1 MTFDPQEIKRLSQEK
16 ARWEEQTLGRHLDRA
31 PERPDPFTTVSGKPI
46 QRLYTPLDVP
56 DLRYQRDLGFP
67 GAYPFTRGVQP
78 TMYRGRLW
86 TMRQYSGF
94 GSAEETNRRYR
105 YLLEQGQMGLS
116 VAFHLPTLMGYDSDH
131 PMAAGE
137 VGKCGAA
144 IDSLQDMEVLFRG
157 LPLDKVTTSMTITS
171 TAAVAWAMYIAVC
184 EQMGIPH
191 EQIGGTLQ
199 NDILKEY
206 IAQKEYIF
214 PLKPSLRL
222 VTDTIVF
229 GTRHLPKW
237 NTISISGYHIREA
250 GASALQELAF
260 TVADGITYV
269 EEGIRAG
276 LDVDDFAPRLSFF
289 WDIHNDLFEE
299 IAKFRAARRL
309 WARLMRERFK
319 AKNPRSW
326 MLRTH
331 SQTAGVS
338 LTAQQPYVNIARVAV
353 QALAGVLG
361 GTQSLHT
368 NSMDE
373 AYALPTQEAVTIA
386 LRTQQVIA
394 HETGVTNTI
403 DPLAGSY
410 FIEALTREMEEG
422 ALDYLRRID
431 ELGGMVR
438 SIELGFPQQEIANSA
453 YAYQRAVERGEKV
466 IVGVNRFVDEHEQR
480 PIPILSI
487 DEALHRRQVERLADL
502 RKTRD
507 KDRWNRAMDDLRA
520 AALGK
525 DPWGKDLLMPKILE
539 AVKAYATVG
548 EIIGLLRE
556 VWGEY
561 TELNII

>member
-1 MTFDPQEIKRLSQEK
+1 MTIDPEELKQLKQEES
-16 ARWEEQTLGRHLDRA
+16 RWERETLGSHLEKS
-31 PERPDPFTTVSGKPI
+31 PERSDPFTTVSGQPI
-46 QRLYTPLDVP
+46 RPLYTPLDIA
-56 DLRYQRDLGFP
+56 DLDVIRDLGFP
-67 GAYPFTRGVQP
+67 GEYPFTRGVQP
-78 TMYRGRLW
+78 TMYRGRFW

-94 GSAEETNRRYR
+94 GSPEETNRRYK
-105 YLLEQGQMGLS
+105 YLLQQGQMGLS

-144 IDSLQDMEVLFRG
+144 VDSLQDMEILLEG

-184 EQMGIPH
+184 EKMGIPYDR
-191 EQIGGTLQ
+191 IGGTLQ
-199 NDILKEY
+199 NDVLKEY

-214 PLKPSLRL
+214 PLQPSLRL

-229 GTRHLPKW
+229 GTRHLPRW

-250 GASALQELAF
+250 GATALQELAF
-260 TVADGITYV
+260 TIADGVTYV
-269 EEGIRAG
+269 EEAIRAG

-289 WDIHNDLFEE
+289 WDLHNDLFEE
-299 IAKFRAARRL
+299 IAKLRAARRL
-309 WARLMRERFK
+309 WARLMRERFQ

-331 SQTAGVS
+331 AQTAGVS
-338 LTAQQPYVNIARVAV
+338 LTAQQPHVNIARVAL

-373 AYALPTQEAVTIA
+373 AYALPTEEAVTIA

-410 FIEALTREMEEG
+410 FVEALTNEMEEG
-422 ALDYLRRID
+422 ALEYLRRID
-431 ELGGMVR
+431 ERGGMVR
-438 SIELGFPQQEIANSA
+438 AIEAGFPQQEIANSA
-453 YAYQRAVERGEKV
+453 YAYQRAVERKEKV
-466 IVGVNRFVDEHEQR
+466 IVGVNQFVDEREER
-480 PIPILSI
+480 PIPILTI
-487 DEALHRRQVERLADL
+487 DEALQALQVERVMQV
-502 RKTRD
+502 RKNRD
-507 KDRWNRAMDDLRA
+507 KDRWSRALDDLRT
-520 AALGK
+520 AALGN
-525 DPWGKDLLMPKILE
+525 DPWGRDLLMPKILN

-548 EIIGLLRE
+548 EIIGVLRE
-556 VWGEY
+556 TWGEY
-561 TELNII
+561 TEPNII

>member
-1 MTFDPQEIKRLSQEK
+1 MTFDPEEIKRLSQEK
-16 ARWEEQTLGRHLDRA
+16 ARWEQETLGRHLERA
-31 PERPDPFTTVSGKPI
+31 PERPDSFTTVSGRPI
-46 QRLYTPLDVP
+46 RHLYTPLDVP
-56 DLRYQRDLGFP
+56 DLDYQRDLGFP
-67 GAYPFTRGVQP
+67 GEYPFTRGVQP

-137 VGKCGAA
+137 VGKCGAT
-144 IDSLQDMEVLFRG
+144 IDSLQDMEVLFQG

-184 EQMGIPH
+184 EQMEIPYD
-191 EQIGGTLQ
+191 QIGGTLQ

-229 GTRHLPKW
+229 GSRHFPKW

-250 GASALQELAF
+250 GATALQELAF

-331 SQTAGVS
+331 AQTAGVS

-410 FIEALTREMEEG
+410 FVETLTNEMEEG

-438 SIELGFPQQEIANSA
+438 AIELGFPQQEIANSA

-466 IVGVNRFVDEHEQR
+466 IVGVNRFVDEQEQR

-487 DEALHRRQVERLADL
+487 DEALYQRQVERLADL
-502 RKTRD
+502 RKSRD
-507 KDRWNRAMDDLRA
+507 KDRWNRATDDLRA

-525 DPWGKDLLMPKILE
+525 DPWGKDLLMPRILE

-556 VWGEY
+556 AWGEY

>member
-1 MTFDPQEIKRLSQEK
+1 MTSDPEK
-16 ARWEEQTLGRHLDRA
+16 LKHDQARWEQETLGPHMQRA
-31 PERPDPFTTVSGKPI
+31 PERSIPFTTVSGLPI
-46 QRLYTPLDVP
+46 RRLYTPGDVAGLD
-56 DLRYQRDLGFP
+56 YQRDLGFP
-67 GAYPFTRGVQP
+67 GEYPFTRGVQS
-78 TMYRGRLW
+78 TMYRGRFW

-105 YLLEQGQMGLS
+105 YLLGQGQMGLS

-131 PMAAGE
+131 PMATGE

-144 IDSLQDMEVLFRG
+144 IDSLQDMEVLLQG
-157 LPLDKVTTSMTITS
+157 LPLDRVTTSMTITS

-184 EQMGIPH
+184 EQMGISYDR
-191 EQIGGTLQ
+191 IGGTLQ

-229 GTRHLPKW
+229 GSRYFPKW

-250 GASALQELAF
+250 GATALQELAF
-260 TVADGITYV
+260 TIADGITYV
-269 EEGIRAG
+269 EEGMKAG
-276 LDVDDFAPRLSFF
+276 LDVDEFAPRLSFF

-309 WARLMRERFK
+309 WARLMRERYR

-338 LTAQQPYVNIARVAV
+338 LTAQQPYVNIARVAL

-394 HETGVTNTI
+394 HETGVTNTV

-410 FIEALTREMEEG
+410 FVESLTNEMEEG
-422 ALDYLRRID
+422 ALDYLRRI
-431 ELGGMVR
+431 EQLGGMVR
-438 SIELGFPQQEIANSA
+438 AIELGFPQQEIANSA
-453 YAYQRAVERGEKV
+453 YAYQRAIEREEKV
-466 IVGVNRFVDEHEQR
+466 IVGVNRFVDEQQER
-480 PIPILSI
+480 PIPILCI
-487 DEALHRRQVERLADL
+487 DEALHQRQVERLAAL
-502 RKTRD
+502 REGRD
-507 KDRWNRAMDDLRA
+507 KERWDRAMDALRA
-520 AALGK
+520 AALGN
-525 DPWGKDLLMPKILE
+525 DPWGRDLLMPRIVE

-548 EIIGLLRE
+548 EVIGVLRE

>member
-1 MTFDPQEIKRLSQEK
+1 M
-16 ARWEEQTLGRHLDRA
+16 DRA
-31 PERPDPFTTVSGKPI
+31 PELSDRFTTVSGKPI
-46 QRLYTPLDVP
+46 ERLYTPLDVP
-56 DLRYQRDLGFP
+56 ELDYQKDLGFP
-67 GAYPFTRGVQP
+67 GEYPFTRGVQP
-78 TMYRGRLW
+78 TMYRGRFW

-94 GSAEETNRRYR
+94 GSAEETNQRYR

-131 PMAAGE
+131 PLAFGE

-144 IDSLQDMEVLFRG
+144 IDSIQDMEVLFRG

-184 EQMGIPH
+184 EQMGVTH
-191 EQIGGTLQ
+191 DDIGGTLQ

-222 VTDTIVF
+222 VTDTILF
-229 GTRHLPKW
+229 GSRHFPKW

-250 GASALQELAF
+250 GATALQELAF
-260 TVADGITYV
+260 TIADGVTYV

-331 SQTAGVS
+331 AQTAGVS
-338 LTAQQPYVNIARVAV
+338 LTAQQPYVNIARVAL

-394 HETGVTNTI
+394 HETGVINTI

-410 FIEALTREMEEG
+410 FIERLTDEMEEG

-438 SIELGFPQQEIANSA
+438 AIELGFPQQEIANSA

-466 IVGVNRFVDEHEQR
+466 IVGVNRFVDDNEQR
-480 PIPILSI
+480 PIPILLI
-487 DEALHRRQVERLADL
+487 DEALHRRQVERLASL
-502 RKTRD
+502 RKSRD
-507 KDRWNRAMDDLRA
+507 KDRWNRAIDDLRA

-525 DPWGKDLLMPKILE
+525 DPWGRDVLMPKILE

-548 EIIGLLRE
+548 EIIGVLRE
-556 VWGEY
+556 AWGEY
-561 TELNII
+561 TEPNII

>member
-1 MTFDPQEIKRLSQEK
+1 V
-16 ARWEEQTLGRHLDRA
+16 DRA
-31 PERPDPFTTVSGKPI
+31 PEWSDRFTTVSGKPI
-46 QRLYTPLDVP
+46 ERLYTPLDVP
-56 DLRYQRDLGFP
+56 ELDYQKDLGFP
-67 GAYPFTRGVQP
+67 GEYPFTRGVQS

-94 GSAEETNRRYR
+94 GSAEETNQRYR

-131 PMAAGE
+131 PLAFGE

-144 IDSLQDMEVLFRG
+144 IDSIQDMEVLFRG

-184 EQMGIPH
+184 EQMGVTH
-191 EQIGGTLQ
+191 DDIGGTLQ

-222 VTDTIVF
+222 VTDTILF
-229 GTRHLPKW
+229 GSRHFPKW

-250 GASALQELAF
+250 GATALQELAF
-260 TVADGITYV
+260 TIADGVTYV

-331 SQTAGVS
+331 AQTAGVS
-338 LTAQQPYVNIARVAV
+338 LTAQQPYVNIARVAL

-394 HETGVTNTI
+394 HETGVTNSI

-410 FIEALTREMEEG
+410 FIERLTDEMEEG
-422 ALDYLRRID
+422 ARDYLRRID

-438 SIELGFPQQEIANSA
+438 AIELGFPQQEIANSA

-466 IVGVNRFVDEHEQR
+466 IVGVNRFVDDNEQR
-480 PIPILSI
+480 PIPILLI
-487 DEALHRRQVERLADL
+487 DEALHRRQVERLASL
-502 RKTRD
+502 RKSRD
-507 KDRWNRAMDDLRA
+507 KDRWNRAIDDLRA

-525 DPWGKDLLMPKILE
+525 DPWGRDVLMPKILE

-548 EIIGLLRE
+548 EIIGVLRE
-556 VWGEY
+556 AWGEY
-561 TELNII
+561 TEPNII

>member
-1 MTFDPQEIKRLSQEK
+1 MTFDPEELRKLKEGQ
-16 ARWEEQTLGRHLDRA
+16 ARWERDTLGPHMERA
-31 PERPDPFTTVSGKPI
+31 PERPEPFTTVSGKPI
-46 QRLYTPLDVP
+46 RRLYTPADVP
-56 DLRYQRDLGFP
+56 DLNYQDDLSFP

-78 TMYRGRLW
+78 TMYRGRFW

-94 GSAEETNRRYR
+94 GSAAETNRRYR
-105 YLLEQGQMGLS
+105 YLLAQGQMGLS

-131 PMAAGE
+131 PQAAGE

-144 IDSLQDMEVLFRG
+144 IDSLQDMEVLLDG
-157 LPLDKVTTSMTITS
+157 LPLDKVTTSMTISS

-184 EQMGIPH
+184 ERMGIPSDR
-191 EQIGGTLQ
+191 IGGTLQ

-206 IAQKEYIF
+206 IAQKEFIF
-214 PLKPSLRL
+214 PLRPSLRL
-222 VTDTIVF
+222 VTDTVVF
-229 GTRHLPKW
+229 GSRHFPKW

-250 GASALQELAF
+250 GATALQELAF
-260 TVADGITYV
+260 TIADGITYV

-299 IAKFRAARRL
+299 VAKLRAARRL
-309 WARLMRERFK
+309 WARLMRERFQ
-319 AKNPRSW
+319 AKNPHSW

-331 SQTAGVS
+331 CQTAGVS
-338 LTAQQPYVNIARVAV
+338 LTAQQPHMNIARVAL

-410 FIEALTREMEEG
+410 FVEALTNGMEEG
-422 ALDYLRRID
+422 ALEYLRRID
-431 ELGGMVR
+431 QLGGMVR
-438 SIELGFPQQEIANSA
+438 AIELGFPQQEIANSA
-453 YAYQRAVERGEKV
+453 YAYQCAVEREEKV
-466 IVGVNRFVDEHEQR
+466 IVGVNRFVDAAEQR
-480 PIPILSI
+480 PIPILFI
-487 DEALHRRQVERLADL
+487 DEALHQRQVERLAAL
-502 RKTRD
+502 RKSRD
-507 KDRWNRAMDDLRA
+507 KDRWSRAMDDLRA
-520 AALGK
+520 AALGN
-525 DPWGKDLLMPKILE
+525 DPWGRDLLMPRILE
-539 AVKAYATVG
+539 AVRAYATVG

-561 TELNII
+561 TELNVI

>member
-1 MTFDPQEIKRLSQEK
+1 MTFDPEEIKRLSQEK
-16 ARWEEQTLGRHLDRA
+16 ARWEQETLGRHLERA
-31 PERPDPFTTVSGKPI
+31 PERPDSFTTVSGRPV
-46 QRLYTPLDVP
+46 RHLYTPLDVP
-56 DLRYQRDLGFP
+56 DLDYQRDLGFP
-67 GAYPFTRGVQP
+67 GEYPFTRGVQP

-137 VGKCGAA
+137 VGKCGAT
-144 IDSLQDMEVLFRG
+144 IDSLQDMEVLFQG

-184 EQMGIPH
+184 EQMGIPYD
-191 EQIGGTLQ
+191 QIGGTLQ

-229 GTRHLPKW
+229 GSRHFPKW

-250 GASALQELAF
+250 GATALQELAF

-331 SQTAGVS
+331 AQTAGVS

-410 FIEALTREMEEG
+410 FVETLTTEMEEG

-438 SIELGFPQQEIANSA
+438 AIELGFPQQEIANSA

-466 IVGVNRFVDEHEQR
+466 IVGVNRFVDEQEQR

-487 DEALHRRQVERLADL
+487 DEALYQRQVERLADL
-502 RKTRD
+502 RKSRD

-525 DPWGKDLLMPKILE
+525 DPWGQHLLMPKILE

-556 VWGEY
+556 AWGEY

>member
-1 MTFDPQEIKRLSQEK
+1 MYDREALDRLDRERK
-16 ARWEEQTLGRHLDRA
+16 RWEAETLGPFTRES
-31 PERPDPFTTVSGKPI
+31 PERTTPFTTVSGKPI

-56 DLRYQRDLGFP
+56 QVNHARDLGFP
-67 GAYPFTRGVQP
+67 GEYPFTRGVYP
-78 TMYRGRLW
+78 TMHRGRFW
-86 TMRQYSGF
+86 TMRMYSGY
-94 GSAEETNRRYR
+94 GSPEETNRRYKF
-105 YLLEQGQMGLS
+105 LLGQGQTGLS

-137 VGKCGAA
+137 VGKAGAS
-144 IDSLQDMEVLFRG
+144 IDSVEDMEVLLEG
-157 LPLDKVTTSMTITS
+157 LPLGDVTTSMTITS

-184 EQMGIPH
+184 ERMGIPH
-191 EQIGGTLQ
+191 ARIGGTIQ

-206 IAQKEYIF
+206 IAQKEFIF
-214 PLKPSLRL
+214 PIRPSLRL

-229 GTRHLPKW
+229 GSRHLPRW

-250 GASALQELAF
+250 GATALQEMAF
-260 TVADGITYV
+260 TIADGVTYV
-269 EEGIRAG
+269 EEAIRAG

-289 WDIHNDLFEE
+289 FDLHNDLFEE

-338 LTAQQPYVNIARVAV
+338 LTAQQPYVNIARVAL

-361 GTQSLHT
+361 GAQSMHT

-373 AYALPTQEAVTIA
+373 ALALPTQDAALIA

-394 HETGVTNTI
+394 HESGVTNTI

-410 FIEALTREMEEG
+410 FVEKLTNEMEEG
-422 ALDYLRRID
+422 AVEYLRRID
-431 ELGGMVR
+431 EMGGMVR
-438 SIELGFPQQEIANSA
+438 AIEVGFPQQEIADSA
-453 YAYQRAVERGEKV
+453 YQYQRAVEQGDKV
-466 IVGVNRFVDEHEQR
+466 IVGVNMFEDPEERR
-480 PIPILSI
+480 PIPILII
-487 DEALHRRQVERLADL
+487 DEELRGRQVARLARL

-507 KDRWNRAMDDLRA
+507 KDRWQEAMDALRA
-520 AALGK
+520 AAVGR
-525 DPWGKDLLMPKILE
+525 DPWGKDLLMPKILG
-539 AVKAYATVG
+539 AVRARATVG
-548 EIIGLLRE
+548 EIVGALRE
-556 VWGEY
+556 VWGEH
-561 TELNII
+561 TEPSII

>member
-1 MTFDPQEIKRLSQEK
+1 M
-16 ARWEEQTLGRHLDRA
+16 GRA
-31 PERPDPFTTVSGKPI
+31 PERPEPFTTVSGKPI
-46 QRLYTPLDVP
+46 RRLYTPVDVP
-56 DLRYQRDLGFP
+56 DLDYQHDLGFP
-67 GAYPFTRGVQP
+67 GEFPFTRGVQP
-78 TMYRGRLW
+78 TMYRGRFW

-94 GSAEETNRRYR
+94 GSAAETNRRYR
-105 YLLEQGQMGLS
+105 YLLAQGQMGLS

-131 PMAAGE
+131 PQAAGE

-144 IDSLQDMEVLFRG
+144 IDSLQDMEVLLDG
-157 LPLDKVTTSMTITS
+157 LPLDKVTTSMTISS

-184 EQMGIPH
+184 ERMGIPSDR
-191 EQIGGTLQ
+191 IGGTLQ

-206 IAQKEYIF
+206 IAQKEFIF
-214 PLKPSLRL
+214 PLRPSLRL
-222 VTDTIVF
+222 VTDTVVF
-229 GTRHLPKW
+229 GSRHFPRW

-250 GASALQELAF
+250 GATALQELAF
-260 TVADGITYV
+260 TIADGITYV
-269 EEGIRAG
+269 EEGIGAG

-299 IAKFRAARRL
+299 VAKLRAARRL

-331 SQTAGVS
+331 CQTAGVS
-338 LTAQQPYVNIARVAV
+338 LTAQQPHVNIARVAL

-410 FIEALTREMEEG
+410 FVEALTNEMEEG
-422 ALDYLRRID
+422 ALEYLRRID
-431 ELGGMVR
+431 QLGGMIR
-438 SIELGFPQQEIANSA
+438 AIELGFPQQEIANSA
-453 YAYQRAVERGEKV
+453 YAYQCAVEREDKV
-466 IVGVNRFVDEHEQR
+466 IVGVNRFADAAEQR
-480 PIPILSI
+480 PIPILFI
-487 DEALHRRQVERLADL
+487 DEALHRRQVERVAEL
-502 RKTRD
+502 RRSRD
-507 KDRWNRAMDDLRA
+507 KDRWSRAMDDLRA
-520 AALGK
+520 AALGN
-525 DPWGKDLLMPKILE
+525 DPWGRDLLMPRILE
-539 AVKAYATVG
+539 AVRAYATVG

-561 TELNII
+561 TEPGII

>member
-1 MTFDPQEIKRLSQEK
+1 MTFDPEDIQRLKQDR
-16 ARWEEQTLGRHLDRA
+16 ARWERETLGPHVDRA
-31 PERPDPFTTVSGKPI
+31 PEWSERFTTVSGKPI
-46 QRLYTPLDVP
+46 ERLYTPLDVP
-56 DLRYQRDLGFP
+56 ALDYQKDLGFP
-67 GAYPFTRGVQP
+67 GGYPFTRGVQP
-78 TMYRGRLW
+78 TMYRGRFW

-94 GSAEETNRRYR
+94 GSAEETNQRYR

-131 PMAAGE
+131 PLAFGE

-144 IDSLQDMEVLFRG
+144 IDSIQDMEVLFRG

-184 EQMGIPH
+184 EQMGVTH
-191 EQIGGTLQ
+191 DDIGGTLQ

-222 VTDTIVF
+222 VTDTILF
-229 GTRHLPKW
+229 GSRHFPKW

-250 GASALQELAF
+250 GATALQELAF
-260 TVADGITYV
+260 TIADGVTYV

-331 SQTAGVS
+331 AQTAGVS
-338 LTAQQPYVNIARVAV
+338 LTAQQPYVNIARVAL

-410 FIEALTREMEEG
+410 FIERLTDEMEEG

-438 SIELGFPQQEIANSA
+438 AIELGFPQQEIANSA

-466 IVGVNRFVDEHEQR
+466 IVGVNRFVDDNEER

-487 DEALHRRQVERLADL
+487 DEELHRKQVESLAAL
-502 RKTRD
+502 RKSRD
-507 KDRWNRAMDDLRA
+507 KDRWNRAIDDLRA
-520 AALGK
+520 AALGN
-525 DPWGKDLLMPKILE
+525 DPWGRDVLMPKILE
-539 AVKAYATVG
+539 AVKASATVG
-548 EIIGLLRE
+548 EIIGVLRE
-556 VWGEY
+556 AWGEY
-561 TELNII
+561 TEPNII

>member
-1 MTFDPQEIKRLSQEK
+1 MTFDPKDLEQLEQEK
-16 ARWEEQTLGRHLDRA
+16 ARWEQETLAPHLDRA
-31 PERPDPFTTVSGKPI
+31 PERPDPFTTVSGKAI
-46 QRLYTPLDVP
+46 RRLYTPLDVP
-56 DLRYQRDLGFP
+56 ELDHRRDVGFP
-67 GAYPFTRGVQP
+67 GEYPFTRGVQP

-105 YLLEQGQMGLS
+105 YLLSQGQMGLS

-137 VGKCGAA
+137 VGKCGAT
-144 IDSLQDMEVLFRG
+144 IDSLQDMEVLFQG
-157 LPLDKVTTSMTITS
+157 LPLDKVTTSMTVTS

-184 EQMGIPH
+184 EQAGIAH
-191 EQIGGTLQ
+191 DQIGGTLQ

-214 PLKPSLRL
+214 PLKPSVRL

-229 GTRHLPKW
+229 GTRHFPKW

-250 GASALQELAF
+250 GATALQELAF
-260 TVADGITYV
+260 TIADGITYV

-276 LDVDDFAPRLSFF
+276 LDVDEFAPRLSFF
-289 WDIHNDLFEE
+289 WDLHNDLFEE
-299 IAKFRAARRL
+299 IAKLRAARRL

-319 AKNPRSW
+319 ARNSRSW

-338 LTAQQPYVNIARVAV
+338 LTAQQPYVNIARVAL

-394 HETGVTNTI
+394 CEAGVTNTI

-410 FIEALTREMEEG
+410 FVEALTNEMEEG
-422 ALDYLRRID
+422 ALDYLRRIE

-438 SIELGFPQQEIANSA
+438 AIELGFPQQEIANSA

-466 IVGVNRFVDEHEQR
+466 IVGVNRFVDEAGQR
-480 PIPILSI
+480 PIPILLI
-487 DEALHRRQVERLADL
+487 DEALHQRQVERLANL
-502 RKTRD
+502 RRTRD
-507 KDRWNRAMDDLRA
+507 KDRWNQAMDDLRA

-525 DPWGKDLLMPKILE
+525 DPWGKDLLMPRILQ
-539 AVKAYATVG
+539 AVKASATVG
-548 EIIGLLRE
+548 EIIGVLRE

-561 TELNII
+561 TEPNII

>member
-1 MTFDPQEIKRLSQEK
+1 MRFDPEELKRLEEAR
-16 ARWEEQTLGRHLDRA
+16 ARWERETLAPHLARA
-31 PERPDPFTTVSGKPI
+31 PERPGPFTTVSGRPI
-46 QRLYTPLDVP
+46 RRLYTPLDVSA
-56 DLRYQRDLGFP
+56 LEYRRDLGFP
-67 GAYPFTRGVQP
+67 GQYPFTRGVQP

-131 PMAAGE
+131 PLAAGE

-144 IDSLQDMEVLFRG
+144 IDSLQDMEVLLDG

-184 EQMGIPH
+184 EQRGIPYAR
-191 EQIGGTLQ
+191 IGGTLQ
-199 NDILKEY
+199 NDVLKEY

-229 GTRHLPKW
+229 GSRHFPRW

-250 GASALQELAF
+250 GATALQELAF
-260 TVADGITYV
+260 TIADGITYV

-309 WARLMRERFK
+309 WARIMRERFK
-319 AKNPRSW
+319 ARNPRSW

-338 LTAQQPYVNIARVAV
+338 LTAQQPHVNIARVAL

-394 HETGVTNTI
+394 HETGVTHTI

-410 FIEALTREMEEG
+410 FVEALTNEMEEG
-422 ALDYLRRID
+422 AMEYLRKIE

-438 SIELGFPQQEIANSA
+438 AIELGFPQQEIANSA

-466 IVGVNRFVDEHEQR
+466 IVGVNRFVEEGEKR
-480 PIPILSI
+480 PIPILFI
-487 DEALHRRQVERLADL
+487 DEALRQRQVERLADL
-502 RKTRD
+502 RKRRD
-507 KDRWNRAMDDLRA
+507 KDRWNAAMDALRA
-520 AALGK
+520 AALGD
-525 DPWGKDLLMPKILE
+525 DPWGRDLLMPRILE

-548 EIIGLLRE
+548 EIVGALRE
-556 VWGEY
+556 IWGEY
-561 TELNII
+561 TEPPII

>member
-1 MTFDPQEIKRLSQEK
+1 MTFDPKELEKLKQEQ
-16 ARWEEQTLGRHLDRA
+16 ARWEQETLGPHVERA
-31 PERPDPFTTVSGKPI
+31 PERSGPFTTVSGKPVR
-46 QRLYTPLDVP
+46 RLHTPVDVP
-56 DLRYQRDLGFP
+56 DLDYQRDLGFP
-67 GAYPFTRGVQP
+67 GEYPFTRGVQP
-78 TMYRGRLW
+78 TMYRGRFW

-144 IDSLQDMEVLFRG
+144 IDSLRDMEVLLNG
-157 LPLDKVTTSMTITS
+157 LPLAKVTTSMTITS
-171 TAAVAWAMYIAVC
+171 TAAVAWAMYVAVC
-184 EQMGIPH
+184 EQMGIPYDR
-191 EQIGGTLQ
+191 IGGTLQ

-229 GTRHLPKW
+229 GSRHFPKW

-250 GASALQELAF
+250 GATALQELAF
-260 TVADGITYV
+260 TIADGITYV

-276 LDVDDFAPRLSFF
+276 LDVDEFAPRLSFF

-309 WARLMRERFK
+309 WARLMRERFQ

-338 LTAQQPYVNIARVAV
+338 LTAQQPYVNIARVAL

-394 HETGVTNTI
+394 NETGVTNTI

-410 FIEALTREMEEG
+410 FIESLTNEMEEG
-422 ALDYLRRID
+422 ALEYLRRID

-438 SIELGFPQQEIANSA
+438 AIELGFPQQEIANSA
-453 YAYQRAVERGEKV
+453 YAYQRAVERKEKV
-466 IVGVNRFVDEHEQR
+466 IVGVNRFVDKQEER
-480 PIPILSI
+480 PIPILLI
-487 DEALHRRQVERLADL
+487 DEALHQRQVEWLAKL
-502 RKTRD
+502 RKGRD
-507 KDRWNRAMDDLRA
+507 KDRWNRAMDALRA
-520 AALGK
+520 AALGN
-525 DPWGKDLLMPKILE
+525 DPWGRDLLMPRILE

-548 EIIGLLRE
+548 EIIGVLRE
-556 VWGEY
+556 SWGEY

>member
-1 MTFDPQEIKRLSQEK
+1 MTFDPEGLRKLKEGQ
-16 ARWEEQTLGRHLDRA
+16 ARWERDTLGPRMARA
-31 PERPDPFTTVSGKPI
+31 PERPQPFTTVSGKPI
-46 QRLYTPLDVP
+46 RRLYTPADVP
-56 DLRYQRDLGFP
+56 DLDYQHDLGFP
-67 GAYPFTRGVQP
+67 GEFPFTRGVQP
-78 TMYRGRLW
+78 TMYRGRFW

-94 GSAEETNRRYR
+94 GSAAETNRRYR
-105 YLLEQGQMGLS
+105 YLLAQGQMGLS

-131 PMAAGE
+131 PQAAGE

-144 IDSLQDMEVLFRG
+144 IDSLQDMEVLLDG
-157 LPLDKVTTSMTITS
+157 LPLDKVTTSMTISS

-184 EQMGIPH
+184 ERMGIPSDR
-191 EQIGGTLQ
+191 IGGTLQ

-214 PLKPSLRL
+214 PLRPSLRL
-222 VTDTIVF
+222 VTDTVVF
-229 GTRHLPKW
+229 GSRHFPRW

-250 GASALQELAF
+250 GATALQELAF
-260 TVADGITYV
+260 TIADGITYV

-276 LDVDDFAPRLSFF
+276 LDVDEFAPRLSFF

-299 IAKFRAARRL
+299 VAKLRAARRL

-331 SQTAGVS
+331 CQTAGVS
-338 LTAQQPYVNIARVAV
+338 LTAQQPHVNIARVAL

-410 FIEALTREMEEG
+410 FVEALTNEMEEG
-422 ALDYLRRID
+422 ALEYLRRID
-431 ELGGMVR
+431 QLGGMIR
-438 SIELGFPQQEIANSA
+438 AIELGFPQQEIANSA
-453 YAYQRAVERGEKV
+453 YAYQCAVEREEKV
-466 IVGVNRFVDEHEQR
+466 IVGVNRFVDAAEQR
-480 PIPILSI
+480 PIPILFI
-487 DEALHRRQVERLADL
+487 DEALHQRQVERLAAL
-502 RKTRD
+502 RKSRD
-507 KDRWNRAMDDLRA
+507 EDRWSRAMDDLRA
-520 AALGK
+520 AALGN
-525 DPWGKDLLMPKILE
+525 DPWGRDLLMPRVLE
-539 AVKAYATVG
+539 AVRAYATVG
-548 EIIGLLRE
+548 DIIGLLRE

-561 TELNII
+561 TEPSII

>member
-1 MTFDPQEIKRLSQEK
+1 MTVNPEDLEK
-16 ARWEEQTLGRHLDRA
+16 LKQGQARWERETLDPHVARA
-31 PERPDPFTTVSGKPI
+31 PERSLPVTTVSGKPI
-46 QRLYTPLDVP
+46 RRLYTPVDVSRM
-56 DLRYQRDLGFP
+56 DYHRDLGFP
-67 GAYPFTRGVQP
+67 GEYPFTRGVQP
-78 TMYRGRLW
+78 TMYRGRFW

-94 GSAEETNRRYR
+94 GSAEETNRRYH
-105 YLLEQGQMGLS
+105 YLLGQGQMGLS

-131 PMAAGE
+131 PLAIGE

-144 IDSLQDMEVLFRG
+144 IDSLRDMEVLLNG
-157 LPLDKVTTSMTITS
+157 LPLDRVTTSMTITS

-184 EQMGIPH
+184 EQIGIPSDR
-191 EQIGGTLQ
+191 IGGTLQ

-229 GTRHLPKW
+229 GSRYLPKW

-250 GASALQELAF
+250 GATALQELAF
-260 TVADGITYV
+260 TIADGITYV

-276 LDVDDFAPRLSFF
+276 LDVDEFAPRLSFF

-299 IAKFRAARRL
+299 VAKFRAARRL

-338 LTAQQPYVNIARVAV
+338 LTAQQPYVNIARVAL

-410 FIEALTREMEEG
+410 FVESLTDEMEEG
-422 ALDYLRRID
+422 ALEYLRRID
-431 ELGGMVR
+431 QLGGMVR
-438 SIELGFPQQEIANSA
+438 AIELGFPQQEIANSA
-453 YAYQRAVERGEKV
+453 YAYQRAVEREEKV
-466 IVGVNRFVDEHEQR
+466 IVGVNRFMDEKEER
-480 PIPILSI
+480 PIPILFI
-487 DEALHRRQVERLADL
+487 DEALHRRQVERLEAL
-502 RKTRD
+502 RKSRD
-507 KDRWNRAMDDLRA
+507 KDRWNRAMDALRA
-520 AALGK
+520 AALGE
-525 DPWGKDLLMPKILE
+525 DPWGRDLLMPRILE
-539 AVKAYATVG
+539 AVKVYATVG
-548 EIIGLLRE
+548 EIMGLLRE
-556 VWGEY
+556 VWGEHA
-561 TELNII
+561 ELNII

>member
-1 MTFDPQEIKRLSQEK
+1 MTFDPQELKRLGQER
-16 ARWEEQTLGRHLDRA
+16 ARWEQQTLGRHLDRA
-31 PERPDPFTTVSGKPI
+31 PERSDPFTTVSGKPI
-46 QRLYTPLDVP
+46 RRLYTPMDAADLDY
-56 DLRYQRDLGFP
+56 LRDLGFP
-67 GAYPFTRGVQP
+67 GEYPFTRGVQP
-78 TMYRGRLW
+78 TMYRGRFW

-144 IDSLQDMEVLFRG
+144 IDSLLDMEVLFRG

-184 EQMGIPH
+184 EQLGVRYD
-191 EQIGGTLQ
+191 QIGGTLQ

-229 GTRHLPKW
+229 GSRHFPKW

-250 GASALQELAF
+250 GATALQELAF
-260 TVADGITYV
+260 TIADGVTYV

-276 LDVDDFAPRLSFF
+276 LSVDDFAPRLSFF

-309 WARLMRERFK
+309 WARLLRERFH
-319 AKNPRSW
+319 ARDPRSW

-338 LTAQQPYVNIARVAV
+338 LTAQQPYVNIARVAL

-394 HETGVTNTI
+394 HETGVTNSI

-410 FIEALTREMEEG
+410 FIEALTDEMEEG
-422 ALDYLRRID
+422 ALDYLGRID
-431 ELGGMVR
+431 DLGGMVR
-438 SIELGFPQQEIANSA
+438 AVELGFPQQEIANSA

-466 IVGVNRFVDEHEQR
+466 IVGVNRFADEQEQR
-480 PIPILSI
+480 PIPILCI
-487 DEALHRRQVERLADL
+487 DQALHQRQVEQLNRL
-502 RKTRD
+502 RKGRE
-507 KDRWNRAMDDLRA
+507 KDRWNRAMDALRA

-525 DPWGKDLLMPKILE
+525 DPWGTDLLMPRILE

-548 EIIGLLRE
+548 EIIGVLRE

-561 TELNII
+561 TEPNII

>member
-1 MTFDPQEIKRLSQEK
+1 MTFDPEELEK
-16 ARWEEQTLGRHLDRA
+16 LRQDQVRWERDTLTPHVKRA
-31 PERPDPFTTVSGKPI
+31 PERSGPFTTLSGRPI
-46 QRLYTPLDVP
+46 RRLYTPVDVP
-56 DLRYQRDLGFP
+56 SLDYERDLGFP
-67 GAYPFTRGVQP
+67 GEYPFTRGVQP
-78 TMYRGRLW
+78 TMYRGRFW

-131 PMAAGE
+131 PIATGE

-144 IDSLQDMEVLFRG
+144 IDSLQDMEVLLDG
-157 LPLDKVTTSMTITS
+157 LPLNRVSTSMTVSS

-184 EQMGIPH
+184 EQMGIPYDR
-191 EQIGGTLQ
+191 IGGTLQ

-214 PLKPSLRL
+214 PVRPSLRL

-229 GTRHLPKW
+229 GSRHFPKW

-250 GASALQELAF
+250 GATALQELAF
-260 TVADGITYV
+260 TIADGITYV

-276 LDVDDFAPRLSFF
+276 LDVDEFAPRLSFF

-299 IAKFRAARRL
+299 VAKFRAARRL
-309 WARLMRERFK
+309 WAHLMRQRFH
-319 AKNPRSW
+319 AKNPRSL

-338 LTAQQPYVNIARVAV
+338 LTAQQPYVNIARVAL

-394 HETGVTNTI
+394 NETGVTNTI
-403 DPLAGSY
+403 DPLAGAY
-410 FIEALTREMEEG
+410 FVERLTNEMEEG
-422 ALDYLRRID
+422 GMEYLKRID
-431 ELGGMVR
+431 EQGGMVR
-438 SIELGFPQQEIANSA
+438 AIEVGFPQQEIANSA
-453 YAYQRAVERGEKV
+453 YAYQRAVERKEKV
-466 IVGVNRFVDEHEQR
+466 IVGVNRYVDTKEER
-480 PIPILSI
+480 PIPILFI
-487 DEALHRRQVERLADL
+487 DETLHQRQAERLAAL
-502 RKTRD
+502 RRGRD
-507 KDRWNRAMDDLRA
+507 KDRWSRAMDALRA

-525 DPWGKDLLMPKILE
+525 DFWGRDLLMPRILE

-548 EIIGLLRE
+548 EIIGVLRE

-561 TELNII
+561 TELSII

>member
-1 MTFDPQEIKRLSQEK
+1 MTFDPEEIERLKQDK
-16 ARWEEQTLGRHLDRA
+16 ARWERETLGPHVDRA
-31 PERPDPFTTVSGKPI
+31 PELSDRFTTVSGKPI
-46 QRLYTPLDVP
+46 ERLYTPLDVP
-56 DLRYQRDLGFP
+56 ELDYQKDLGFP
-67 GAYPFTRGVQP
+67 GEYPFTRGVQS

-94 GSAEETNRRYR
+94 GSAEETNQRYR

-131 PMAAGE
+131 PLAFGE

-144 IDSLQDMEVLFRG
+144 IDSIQDMEVLFRG

-184 EQMGIPH
+184 EQMGVAH
-191 EQIGGTLQ
+191 DDIGGTLQ

-222 VTDTIVF
+222 VTDTILF
-229 GTRHLPKW
+229 GSRHFPKW

-250 GASALQELAF
+250 GATALQELAF
-260 TVADGITYV
+260 TIADGVTYV

-331 SQTAGVS
+331 AQTAGVS
-338 LTAQQPYVNIARVAV
+338 LTAQQPYVNIARVAL

-410 FIEALTREMEEG
+410 FIERLTDEMEEG

-438 SIELGFPQQEIANSA
+438 AIELGFPQQEIANSA

-466 IVGVNRFVDEHEQR
+466 IVGVNRFVDDNEQR
-480 PIPILSI
+480 PIPILLI
-487 DEALHRRQVERLADL
+487 DEALHRKQVESLAAL
-502 RKTRD
+502 RKSRD
-507 KDRWNRAMDDLRA
+507 KDRWNRAIDDLRA

-525 DPWGKDLLMPKILE
+525 DPWGKDVLMPKILE

-548 EIIGLLRE
+548 EIIGVLRE
-556 VWGEY
+556 AWGEY
-561 TELNII
+561 TEPNII

>member
-1 MTFDPQEIKRLSQEK
+1 MTIDPEELKQLKREES
-16 ARWEEQTLGRHLDRA
+16 RWERETLGGHLEKS
-31 PERPDPFTTVSGKPI
+31 PERSDPFTTVSGQPI
-46 QRLYTPLDVP
+46 RRLYTPLDVA
-56 DLRYQRDLGFP
+56 DLDVVRDLGFP
-67 GAYPFTRGVQP
+67 GEYPFTRGVQP
-78 TMYRGRLW
+78 TMYRGRFW

-94 GSAEETNRRYR
+94 GSPEETNRRYK
-105 YLLEQGQMGLS
+105 YLLQQGQMGLS
-116 VAFHLPTLMGYDSDH
+116 IAFHLPTLMGYDSDH

-144 IDSLQDMEVLFRG
+144 VDSLQDMEILLEG

-184 EQMGIPH
+184 EKMGIPYDR
-191 EQIGGTLQ
+191 IGGTLQ
-199 NDILKEY
+199 NDVLKEY

-214 PLKPSLRL
+214 PLQPSLRL

-229 GTRHLPKW
+229 GTRHLPRW

-250 GASALQELAF
+250 GATALQELAF
-260 TVADGITYV
+260 TLADGITYV
-269 EEGIRAG
+269 DGAIRAG

-289 WDIHNDLFEE
+289 WDLHNDLFEE
-299 IAKFRAARRL
+299 IAKLRAARRL
-309 WARLMRERFK
+309 WARLMRERFQ

-331 SQTAGVS
+331 AQTAGVS
-338 LTAQQPYVNIARVAV
+338 LTAQQPHVNIARVAL
-353 QALAGVLG
+353 QALAGILG

-373 AYALPTQEAVTIA
+373 AYALPTEEAVTIA

-410 FIEALTREMEEG
+410 FVESLTNEMEEG
-422 ALDYLRRID
+422 ALEYLRRID

-438 SIELGFPQQEIANSA
+438 AIEAGFPQQEIANSA
-453 YAYQRAVERGEKV
+453 YAYQRAVERKEKV
-466 IVGVNRFVDEHEQR
+466 IVGVNQFVDEREER
-480 PIPILSI
+480 PIPILTI
-487 DEALHRRQVERLADL
+487 DEALQTRQVERVMQV
-502 RKTRD
+502 RKNRD
-507 KDRWNRAMDDLRA
+507 KDRWSRALDDLRTA
-520 AALGK
+520 AVGN
-525 DPWGKDLLMPKILE
+525 DPWGRDLLMPKILN

-548 EIIGLLRE
+548 EIIGVLRE
-556 VWGEY
+556 TWGEY
-561 TELNII
+561 TEPNII

>member
-1 MTFDPQEIKRLSQEK
+1 MTFDPEKTKRLKQDKS
-16 ARWEEQTLGRHLDRA
+16 RWERETLDPHLERS
-31 PERPDPFTTVSGKPI
+31 PERSDRFTTVSGKPI
-46 QRLYTPLDVP
+46 ERLYTPLDVP
-56 DLRYQRDLGFP
+56 ELDYQRDLGYP
-67 GAYPFTRGVQP
+67 GEYPFTRGVQP
-78 TMYRGRLW
+78 TMYRGRFW

-94 GSAEETNRRYR
+94 GSAEETNQRYR

-131 PMAAGE
+131 PLAAGE
-137 VGKCGAA
+137 VGKCGAV
-144 IDSLQDMEVLFRG
+144 IDSIQEMEVLFRG

-184 EQMGIPH
+184 EQMGVAY
-191 EQIGGTLQ
+191 EEIGGTLQ

-229 GTRHLPKW
+229 GSRHFPKW

-250 GASALQELAF
+250 GATALQELAF
-260 TVADGITYV
+260 TIADGITYV
-269 EEGIRAG
+269 EDGIRAG

-309 WARLMRERFK
+309 WARLMRERFQ

-331 SQTAGVS
+331 AQTAGVS
-338 LTAQQPYVNIARVAV
+338 LTAQQPYVNIARVAL

-403 DPLAGSY
+403 DPFAGSY
-410 FIEALTREMEEG
+410 FIERLTDEMEEG

-431 ELGGMVR
+431 QLGGMVR
-438 SIELGFPQQEIANSA
+438 AIELGFPQQEIANSA
-453 YAYQRAVERGEKV
+453 YVYQRAVERGEKV
-466 IVGVNRFVDEHEQR
+466 IVGVNQFVDESEQR
-480 PIPILSI
+480 PIPILFI
-487 DEALHRRQVERLADL
+487 DEALQRRQAERLGRL
-502 RKTRD
+502 RKSRD
-507 KDRWNRAMDDLRA
+507 KDRWNRAIDDLRA
-520 AALGK
+520 AAVGK
-525 DPWGKDLLMPKILE
+525 DLWGRDLLMPKILE
-539 AVKAYATVG
+539 AVKACATVG
-548 EIIGLLRE
+548 EIIGVLRE
-556 VWGEY
+556 AWGEY
-561 TELNII
+561 TEPNII